1 MKKRFLFAALCL
13 AGVVWVFGTGSA
25 QADHFRAG
33 YGSYY
38 GGSGG
43 YGSCFGGVGYAPIA
57 PAYDCGYGGYGGYAG
72 GYRGFDRQHHHHAAP
87 YYPSRGYLGRGYGTN
102 INVISPGLNLG
113 LGY

>member
-25 QADHFRAG
+25 NADHFRAG

-38 GGSGG
+38 GGSG
-43 YGSCFGGVGYAPIA
+43 YGSCYGGVGFAPIA
-57 PAYDCGYGGYGGYAG
+57 PAYDCGYGGYAG
-72 GYRGFDRQHHHHAAP
+72 GYRGFDRHHHHHAAP
-87 YYPSRGYLGRGYGTN
+87 YYPSRGHRGRGYGTN